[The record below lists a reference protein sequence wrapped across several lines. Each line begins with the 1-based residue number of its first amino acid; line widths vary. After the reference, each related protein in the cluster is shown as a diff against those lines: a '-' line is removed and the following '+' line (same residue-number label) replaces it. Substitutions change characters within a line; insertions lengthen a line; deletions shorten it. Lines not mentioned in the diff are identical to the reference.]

1 MRQEYTATA
10 RTIYKQI
17 DRTSGGVFTVLWG
30 SFQSFAETRAP
41 ESAASLAYY
50 ALFSMFP
57 LLVFFVG
64 TATSYLEDEAVK
76 QFIFELV
83 ETNLPASFQDLIKGN
98 IDQAL
103 SARGRVQ
110 IVGIIGLLWAAS
122 GVFTGLTH
130 SLDRAWHT
138 ARERN
143 FIFGRLIGLGM
154 IGAITTG
161 LVVIWFLSTT
171 LLNLLPLL
179 EVRLWNGESVQV
191 YDTYLWGASSKF
203 IPWLVIFFAFVN
215 LYKWVPNTKVRWREA
230 LWGAAVAALGWELA
244 QRGFSWYLTSGWA
257 RYQLVYGSLGA
268 VIAFMLWLYVNGLI
282 VLYGAHLSASI
293 AMETRLKYEKDV
305 GV

>member
-1 MRQEYTATA
+1 
-10 RTIYKQI
+10 
-17 DRTSGGVFTVLWG
+17 
-30 SFQSFAETRAP
+30 
-41 ESAASLAYY
+41 
-50 ALFSMFP
+50 MFP